1 MAILDNFSIIDI
13 VRMRSAS
20 ILSVHRNY
28 LRFNRKT
35 VEELEYSPY
44 VQILSNVTAKQIA
57 IRVCSEAAMNAVPF
71 SKSKEEQKGAV
82 KLHIAAVADFIR
94 KMTGWSREEQ
104 WNIPGVYFAEERAIV
119 YDLNTARQVNEGRSG
134 DVILVREEQNS
145 ETAIEGSGDAE
156 R

>member
-20 ILSVHRNY
+20 VLSVHRNY

-35 VEELEYSPY
+35 AVELEFSPY
-44 VQILSNVTAKQIA
+44 VQILSNAAAKQIA
-57 IRVCSEAAMNAVPF
+57 IRVCSESAMNAISF
-71 SKSKEEQKGAV
+71 SKPEEEQKSAV

-104 WNIPGVYFAEERAIV
+104 WNIPGVYIAEERAIV
-119 YDLNTARQVNEGRSG
+119 YDLNTAIQVNEGRTG
-134 DVILVREEQNS
+134 NVVIVGGGQKPEAATEECIADES
-145 ETAIEGSGDAE
+145 
-156 R
+156 